1 MDLQAIRAYGVSA
14 FVILAACGLASPAP
28 AQRLVR
34 ENQLISTTL
43 PSLRI
48 EVAPAFR
55 FVGTVPFRI
64 GSVAEGERFIFVD
77 ARDTVVERMVIAQ
90 FEAIL
95 PASDQ
100 RYNYSFQDAQL
111 VAGYR
116 FRTNAFA
123 FSNAAALAEHPE
135 GEAALTAAFLRGRGY
150 VLEDELMA
158 FRYLTVPDSARRHEL
173 IIFYVE
179 ALPRHGVRLT
189 DLYVNDRETP
199 RWQELA
205 KDLARRARAAFS
217 ILPLAAP

>member
-1 MDLQAIRAYGVSA
+1 MDLQALSAYRVSA
-14 FVILAACGLASPAP
+14 FVILAACGAASPAP

-34 ENQLISTTL
+34 ENQLTSTAL
-43 PSLRI
+43 PALRI

-64 GSVAEGERFIFVD
+64 GSVAEGERFILVD

-100 RYNYSFQDAQL
+100 RYNYSFEDAQL

-116 FRTNAFA
+116 FRANAFA
-123 FSNAAALAEHPE
+123 FSNAAARAENPT
-135 GEAALTAAFLRGRGY
+135 GEAALTAAFLGSRGY
-150 VLEDELMA
+150 HLDDDLMA

-179 ALPRHGVRLT
+179 ALPRHGVRLM
-189 DLYVNDRETP
+189 DLYVDDRETP
-199 RWQELA
+199 RWQELSRG
-205 KDLARRARAAFS
+205 LARRARIAFS
-217 ILPLAAP
+217 ILPLTAR